1 MSSFLRGR
9 GTALCSHC
17 DPRWATVGHFLS
29 VALLAALPPT
39 IAAGRGLGS
48 APAYPVATSFA
59 LLAEAYLSLRVSVC
73 APARP

>member
-9 GTALCSHC
+9 GHRPLLTLQPS
-17 DPRWATVGHFLS
+17 VGHFLS
-29 VALLAALPPT
+29 VAPLAAHPPT

-48 APAYPVATSFA
+48 APAYPVSTSFA
-59 LLAEAYLSLRVSVC
+59 VPAEAYLSLRVSVC